1 MSASPIRHLQTRIST
16 ELYEEY
22 YQICRKEGIS
32 MQEDTLKFIQK
43 RVEEGKAEK
52 K

>member
-1 MSASPIRHLQTRIST
+1 MTSPIKHLQTRVSK

-22 YQICRKEGIS
+22 FQLCRKEGIS
-32 MQEDTLKFIQK
+32 MQEDMLKFVQK
-43 RVEEGKAEK
+43 RVEEGKAVK